1 MILNSRNMAS
11 CDVSRVF
18 ITAMTRFNSEAISIW
33 RSRTMFS
40 ATPET
45 PVGQLRMRTRERA
58 PEDSLIRALW
68 CTIQFGVGVAGI
80 FAAQIWA
87 FVLIAPNSEHISA
100 KDLILSAR
108 LWGMTFRRLPETHL
122 KYLVGV
128 VLSSFGV
135 FFAAEGMGVHWPLGD
150 AALLYVAA
158 TLFAISQAQI
168 RALVAPDATGAEA

>member
-1 MILNSRNMAS
+1 MEL
-11 CDVSRVF
+11 
-18 ITAMTRFNSEAISIW
+18 
-33 RSRTMFS
+33 
-40 ATPET
+40 P
-45 PVGQLRMRTRERA
+45 PPGQA
-58 PEDSLIRALW
+58 D
-68 CTIQFGVGVAGI
+68 
-80 FAAQIWA
+80 WA
-87 FVLIAPNSEHISA
+87 
-100 KDLILSAR
+100 AR
-108 LWGMTFRRLPETHL
+108 LVAFKGELLEGVEVILIVTALGARPGGLAPALLGSAIALAIVLAVGIRLHAPLSRIPETHL